1 MSRKVQNEI
10 PMSRKSRSETE
21 AGKLQN
27 ETEAGKPRNQLN
39 QLNQIQRRKPFATLE
54 QEVYLNLQ
62 RTADAL
68 AQGLEQT
75 LRPEGLSAT
84 QYNVLRILRGAG
96 EPGLSC
102 TEIAARMLTHDP
114 DVTRLLDRLQRRKL
128 IRRRRQPR
136 DRRVIRTRI
145 TPAGLQILSTLDQP
159 IAALHERLLAHL
171 GPERLQILNDLL
183 AAARV
188 P

>member
-1 MSRKVQNEI
+1 MPRRLRDEI
-10 PMSRKSRSETE
+10 KQ
-21 AGKLQN
+21 A
-27 ETEAGKPRNQLN
+27 
-39 QLNQIQRRKPFATLE
+39 KPFATPE
-54 QEVYLNLQ
+54 EEVVLNIVH
-62 RTADAL
+62 TADVLQQAFER
-68 AQGLEQT
+68 A
-75 LRPEGLSAT
+75 LRPAGISNT

-114 DVTRLLDRLQRRKL
+114 DVTRLLDRLERRKL

-145 TPAGLQILSTLDQP
+145 TPAGLQILGTLDEP
-159 IAALHERLLAHL
+159 IAALHERLLGHL

-183 AAARV
+183 SAARGGGGTACGRDF
-188 P
+188 

>member
-1 MSRKVQNEI
+1 MSRK
-10 PMSRKSRSETE
+10 
-21 AGKLQN
+21 L
-27 ETEAGKPRNQLN
+27 RNQRN
-39 QLNQIQRRKPFATLE
+39 QPNPPKPFVSLE

-68 AQGLEQT
+68 AQALEHA
-75 LRPEGLSAT
+75 LRPAGLSGT

-114 DVTRLLDRLQRRKL
+114 DVTRLLDRLKRREL
-128 IRRRRQPR
+128 IRRQRQQR

-145 TPAGLQILSTLDQP
+145 TPAGLQMLSTLDES
-159 IAALHERLLAHL
+159 IAALHERLLGHL
-171 GPERLQILNDLL
+171 GLERLQILNDLL
-183 AAARV
+183 AAARGGGGTACRRDF
-188 P
+188 